1 MIWGLY
7 SSKGQGKGPVTGI
20 GGRGSYT
27 EDALRG
33 AMTFGQETQ
42 SIAGKFKGRN
52 LEYKYTDLTLFLGSP
67 TGQTQQEGR
76 GPGGVLMRCI
86 QLSFL
91 GTDEGGEWWR
101 SDRSARAKAQSMV
114 HSGNR
119 EKQLAKAEGVGI
131 GNHA

>member
-7 SSKGQGKGPVTGI
+7 SSKGQGKISVTGI
-20 GGRGSYT
+20 GGRGSHT

-52 LEYKYTDLTLFLGSP
+52 LEYKYTDLTVFLGSP
-67 TGQTQQEGR
+67 TGQTQEEGR
-76 GPGGVLMRCI
+76 GPGGVLIQCI

-91 GTDEGGEWWR
+91 GTDEGGEGWRADQKGQQGLPWW
-101 SDRSARAKAQSMV
+101 
-114 HSGNR
+114 HSG
-119 EKQLAKAEGVGI
+119 
-131 GNHA
+131 